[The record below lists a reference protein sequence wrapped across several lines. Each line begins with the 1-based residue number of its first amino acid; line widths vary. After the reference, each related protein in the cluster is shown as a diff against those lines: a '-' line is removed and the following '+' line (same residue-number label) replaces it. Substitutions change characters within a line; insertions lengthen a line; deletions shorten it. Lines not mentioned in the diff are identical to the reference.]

1 MSSSSLHP
9 CGTQDANMAQAEP
22 DVATS
27 VMTAELRMP
36 PDPFL
41 CGGSAGWCPAK
52 PCPWTPSVPRAAG
65 VPFPGAVWHHHG
77 LWLWQHHGLCVW
89 HHHALW
95 LWQWRAVVDKGG
107 DCCRACRTRGVVGH
121 CVWGCVL
128 GYRGSPPSMD
138 RDRQE
143 GLGSLEWP

>member
-1 MSSSSLHP
+1 
-9 CGTQDANMAQAEP
+9 MAQAEP

-41 CGGSAGWCPAK
+41 CGGPAGWCPAK

-107 DCCRACRTRGVVGH
+107 GTVVQPAEQGV
-121 CVWGCVL
+121 
-128 GYRGSPPSMD
+128 
-138 RDRQE
+138 
-143 GLGSLEWP
+143 